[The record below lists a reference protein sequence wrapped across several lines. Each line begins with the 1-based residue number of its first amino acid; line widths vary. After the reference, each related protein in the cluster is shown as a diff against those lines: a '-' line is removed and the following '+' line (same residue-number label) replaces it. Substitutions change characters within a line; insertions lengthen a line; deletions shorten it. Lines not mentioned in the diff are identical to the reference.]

1 MHEHWCKTLADP
13 SFASRKFTQVGS
25 SWINFCVVQ
34 AMMLCTKATLY
45 QHLTSTS
52 VRLQLLIH
60 PWKMNLQPYT
70 AIAPSLILSLVSHR
84 RMDTGGPLL
93 ASVQALFHATQA
105 ISFKSNWSKG
115 HFRLGEAQFA
125 LHDYPSAEK
134 AYAKALEVSP
144 EDATIKKQL
153 TLTHEAISGFYFRQ
167 LLAGRDFCINPTN
180 VIERQI
186 FSSAQQMQNFVYLVG
201 DAKTREAV
209 VVDAAWDVK
218 GIRAVLAADNMNLVG
233 AVVSHYHFDHT
244 GGTPP
249 PPFDQLGIKV
259 PGIREL
265 AMEDKV
271 PVYINKH
278 DAQMVKKQNGVSL
291 ERMTLLED
299 SSVISIGSVKL
310 HFIHT
315 PGHTPG
321 SQCIHIQGT
330 EDILMSGDTLF
341 IGSCGRLDLPDCD
354 AQAMYTSLQKK
365 LASLPS
371 NTRVYPGH
379 DYGGPFTTIAQERKQ
394 GLLKPMAEKEWL
406 HRYRV

>member
-1 MHEHWCKTLADP
+1 MHEHWCKTLSDP
-13 SFASRKFTQVGS
+13 SFASGKFTQVGS
-25 SWINFCVVQ
+25 SWINFCVV
-34 AMMLCTKATLY
+34 
-45 QHLTSTS
+45 
-52 VRLQLLIH
+52 QLLIH

-84 RMDTGGPLL
+84 RMDTGGLLL

-105 ISFKSNWSKG
+105 ISFKSNWSK
-115 HFRLGEAQFA
+115 
-125 LHDYPSAEK
+125 
-134 AYAKALEVSP
+134 SP
-144 EDATIKKQL
+144 EDATIKKRL

-406 HRYRV
+406 HRYQV